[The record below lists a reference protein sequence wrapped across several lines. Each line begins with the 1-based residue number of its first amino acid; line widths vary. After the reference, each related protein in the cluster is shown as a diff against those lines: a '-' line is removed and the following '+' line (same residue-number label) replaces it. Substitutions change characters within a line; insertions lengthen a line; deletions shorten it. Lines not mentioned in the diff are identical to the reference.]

1 MLDAIPFW
9 LALGN
14 SSIVSSVITLSVVT
28 FSTLAGYAFAK
39 LRFRGRD
46 GLLVFVI
53 ATLAIPTQLGIIPL
67 FMVMRQLGWT
77 GTLGAVI
84 VPMLVTAFGVF
95 FMRQYL
101 VDVIPDEL
109 IEAAR
114 VDGASMISTFWH
126 VGVPA
131 ARPAMAILGLF
142 TFMTAWT
149 DYLWPLLVAPQNPT
163 LQVALSQLQSA
174 RYVDYS
180 VVLAGAVLATLPLLI
195 LFVIATMA
203 IPTQLGIIPLFM
215 VMRQLGWTG
224 TLGAVIVPT
233 LVTAFGVFFIRQY
246 LVDVIPDELIEAARV
261 DGASM
266 IRTFWH
272 VGVPAARPAMAILGL
287 FTFMTA
293 WTDYLWPLLVV
304 PQNPTLQ
311 VALSQLQS
319 ARYVDYSVVLAGA
332 VLATLPLLILFIIAG
347 KQLISGIMA
356 GAVKG

>member
-1 MLDAIPFW
+1 MSQATENRTPATATTAAKAAKPVKQRQPGRRALGIDRRPGFLTYGLLLAVFLGGAYPLWWSFVAGSSPSTVLTATWPPLLPGGLFWQNVGQVLDTVPFW

-14 SSIVSSVITLSVVT
+14 SIIVSSVITLSVVT

-39 LRFRGRD
+39 LRFRGRE

-53 ATLAIPTQLGIIPL
+53 ATLAVPTQLGIIPL
-67 FMVMRQLGWT
+67 FMVMKQFGWT

-84 VPMLVTAFGVF
+84 IPTLVTAFGVF

-114 VDGASMISTFWH
+114 VDGANMISTFWH

-131 ARPAMAILGLF
+131 ARPAMAIL
-142 TFMTAWT
+142 A
-149 DYLWPLLVAPQNPT
+149 
-163 LQVALSQLQSA
+163 
-174 RYVDYS
+174 
-180 VVLAGAVLATLPLLI
+180 
-195 LFVIATMA
+195 
-203 IPTQLGIIPLFM
+203 
-215 VMRQLGWTG
+215 
-224 TLGAVIVPT
+224 
-233 LVTAFGVFFIRQY
+233 
-246 LVDVIPDELIEAARV
+246 
-261 DGASM
+261 
-266 IRTFWH
+266 
-272 VGVPAARPAMAILGL
+272 L

-319 ARYVDYSVVLAGA
+319 AKYVNYSIVLTGA
-332 VLATLPLLILFIIAG
+332 LMATIPLLILFVLAG
-347 KQLISGIMA
+347 KQLVSGIMA

>member
-1 MLDAIPFW
+1 MTATAPRVRETAKAQKPRAPRRRALGIDRRPGFLTYGILIALFVGGAYPLWWSFVAGSSSSSVLSSTWPPLLPGGQFWTNVGQVLDTVPFW

-14 SSIVSSVITLSVVT
+14 SIIVSSVITLSVVA

-39 LRFRGRD
+39 LRFRGRE
-46 GLLVFVI
+46 GLMVFVI
-53 ATLAIPTQLGIIPL
+53 ATLAVPTQLGIIPL
-67 FMVMRQLGWT
+67 FMVMKQFGWT

-84 VPMLVTAFGVF
+84 IPTLVTAFGVF

-101 VDVIPDEL
+101 VDVIPEEL

-114 VDGASMISTFWH
+114 MDGA
-126 VGVPA
+126 
-131 ARPAMAILGLF
+131 
-142 TFMTAWT
+142 
-149 DYLWPLLVAPQNPT
+149 N
-163 LQVALSQLQSA
+163 
-174 RYVDYS
+174 
-180 VVLAGAVLATLPLLI
+180 
-195 LFVIATMA
+195 
-203 IPTQLGIIPLFM
+203 
-215 VMRQLGWTG
+215 
-224 TLGAVIVPT
+224 
-233 LVTAFGVFFIRQY
+233 
-246 LVDVIPDELIEAARV
+246 
-261 DGASM
+261 M

-319 ARYVDYSVVLAGA
+319 AKYVDYSIVLTGA
-332 VLATLPLLILFIIAG
+332 VMATIPLLILFVLAG
-347 KQLISGIMA
+347 RQLVSGIMA

>member
-1 MLDAIPFW
+1 MTTSPALPLATRRPAESGTDAPTRVDKPRRRYFGFDRRPGFLTYGLLIAFFAVNVYPLWWSVIVGSSDSTALASTWPPLLPGGQFWNNVGEVFGTVPFW
-9 LALGN
+9 QAFFN
-14 SSIVSSVITLSVVT
+14 SVLVAGVITVSVVF

-53 ATLAIPTQLGIIPL
+53 ATLAVPTQLGIIPL
-67 FMVMRQLGWT
+67 FMMMKQFGWT

-84 VPMLVTAFGVF
+84 IPTLVTAFGVF
-95 FMRQYL
+95 FVRQYL

-149 DYLWPLLVAPQNPT
+149 DYLWPLLV
-163 LQVALSQLQSA
+163 
-174 RYVDYS
+174 
-180 VVLAGAVLATLPLLI
+180 
-195 LFVIATMA
+195 
-203 IPTQLGIIPLFM
+203 
-215 VMRQLGWTG
+215 
-224 TLGAVIVPT
+224 
-233 LVTAFGVFFIRQY
+233 
-246 LVDVIPDELIEAARV
+246 
-261 DGASM
+261 
-266 IRTFWH
+266 
-272 VGVPAARPAMAILGL
+272 
-287 FTFMTA
+287 
-293 WTDYLWPLLVV
+293 V

-319 ARYVDYSVVLAGA
+319 ARYVDYPVVLAGA
-332 VLATLPLLILFIIAG
+332 VLATLPLLLLFVVAG
-347 KQLISGIMA
+347 KQLVSGIMA

>member
-1 MLDAIPFW
+1 MTPSLSRSESRRARGRFAGRPGFLTYGLLTAFFVAGAYPLWWSFVVGSSTTAALTSTWPPLLPGGRFWINVGEVLDTVPFW

-14 SSIVSSVITLSVVT
+14 SVIVSSVITVSVVT

-46 GLLVFVI
+46 GLMVFVI
-53 ATLAIPTQLGIIPL
+53 ATLAVPTQLGIIPL
-67 FMVMRQLGWT
+67 FILMKEFGWT

-84 VPMLVTAFGVF
+84 VPTLVTAFGVF

-114 VDGASMISTFWH
+114 VDGATMIGTFWH
-126 VGVPA
+126 VA
-131 ARPAMAILGLF
+131 
-142 TFMTAWT
+142 
-149 DYLWPLLVAPQNPT
+149 
-163 LQVALSQLQSA
+163 
-174 RYVDYS
+174 
-180 VVLAGAVLATLPLLI
+180 
-195 LFVIATMA
+195 
-203 IPTQLGIIPLFM
+203 
-215 VMRQLGWTG
+215 
-224 TLGAVIVPT
+224 
-233 LVTAFGVFFIRQY
+233 
-246 LVDVIPDELIEAARV
+246 
-261 DGASM
+261 
-266 IRTFWH
+266 
-272 VGVPAARPAMAILGL
+272 VPAARPAMAILGL

-319 ARYVDYSVVLAGA
+319 ARYVDYTVVLAGA
-332 VLATLPLLILFIIAG
+332 VLATIPLLILFVAAGKQIIAG
-347 KQLISGIMA
+347 IMQ